1 MFLIFYDF
9 HCNSLIHNV
18 LHSGFP
24 HFPCFSNNF
33 LYHVYNDRFS
43 FSMFFTA
50 NTEYTMCV
58 SIYKVCFHC
67 NCCIYDV
74 LQCVFLIFYGFQSNS
89 LIQNVIQNGFPHFP
103 YFSWE
108 FLYIR
113 SSTRA
118 FLISM
123 FLVVTPLH
131 TMFYNNLFS
140 YICFLLFIILTQCS
154 TVWFFSF
161 SMFFYVTP
169 LNMIFYHVCFSFFM
183 VFKITHSYTVFN
195 SVVFLIFHF
204 FPVTPLYP
212 MFSSVCCLFLMVFI
226 VTHSYTMSYSVVFL
240 IFHVLHF
247 NPCMY
252 GVLQCAFLVIYVFL
266 LIHSYKMLYGEFFF
280 HFPYF
285 SL

>member
-1 MFLIFYDF
+1 VFLIFYDF

-140 YICFLLFIILTQCS
+140 YICF
-154 TVWFFSF
+154 
-161 SMFFYVTP
+161 
-169 LNMIFYHVCFSFFM
+169 
-183 VFKITHSYTVFN
+183 
-195 SVVFLIFHF
+195 
-204 FPVTPLYP
+204 
-212 MFSSVCCLFLMVFI
+212 FI
-226 VTHSYTMSYSVVFL
+226 VYHSYTMFYSVVFL
-240 IFHVLHF
+240 IFHVFLCNSFKHDILPCVFLIFYGFQSNSLIHSVQQCGFSHF
-247 NPCMY
+247 PLFPCNSFISD
-252 GVLQCAFLVIYVFL
+252 VLQCVL
-266 LIHSYKMLYGEFFF
+266 LISYGFYCNSLIHNVLQCGFS
-280 HFPYF
+280 HFPCF
-285 SL
+285 AF